1 MRALL
6 VSDLHYELRK
16 LDWVLAEAADIDL
29 LVVAGDLLDIGSPV
43 PLDTQIT
50 VVLEYLERCADRAPT
65 VVCSGNHDL
74 DRRSASGEKVT
85 GWLADARAV
94 GLVQRAQGR
103 RVRQEGAKE
112 SRSGCVGRAGTVSFA
127 ERGLL

>member
-16 LDWVLAEAADIDL
+16 LDWVLAEAADMDL

-50 VVLEYLERCADRAPT
+50 VVLEYLERYADRA
-65 VVCSGNHDL
+65 
-74 DRRSASGEKVT
+74 DRSKIPCRSLWRQSA
-85 GWLADARAV
+85 
-94 GLVQRAQGR
+94 GR
-103 RVRQEGAKE
+103 R
-112 SRSGCVGRAGTVSFA
+112 
-127 ERGLL
+127 